1 VVSFASVDDVAD
13 RQMMVEMVVE
23 QGDCRLDL
31 MIVRRIEASAIAT
44 DRGSAID
51 ELGWS
56 SS

>member
-1 VVSFASVDDVAD
+1 
-13 RQMMVEMVVE
+13 MMVEMVFG
-23 QGDCRLDL
+23 QGGCRLDV
-31 MIVRRIEASAIAT
+31 MIVRRLEASAIAT